1 MSNFNNFIWYDFFV
15 EETEYEFNK
24 CMWKQIWIILT
35 VKQPA
40 SFRLISLTSFFL
52 ISFYFILFYSVF
64 IHHFLSDIIFLLS
77 IFESYFFCLFDLTSS
92 FSTSSLIIKYSH
104 LLLRRC
110 SWCLRLTMFWNVSKN
125 ITCTYKYVTIYDTTF
140 NICYLLFVVQHY
152 VFHILLQSQL
162 LRICYIFRFNFL
174 WPNNAVTW
182 YNIIHYSTVQFNI
195 V

>member
-1 MSNFNNFIWYDFFV
+1 MHVKTNLNNTDCQATCI
-15 EETEYEFNK
+15 
-24 CMWKQIWIILT
+24 
-35 VKQPA
+35 
-40 SFRLISLTSFFL
+40 ISLDLSYFFF
-52 ISFYFILFYSVF
+52 SNFILFYSVF

-110 SWCLRLTMFWNVSKN
+110 SWCLRLTMFWSVSKN
-125 ITCTYKYVTIYDTTF
+125 ITCTYKYVTIYDTIF

-162 LRICYIFRFNFL
+162 FRICYIF
-174 WPNNAVTW
+174 
-182 YNIIHYSTVQFNI
+182 
-195 V
+195 